1 MKTIKKT
8 TVRRPYSWAK
18 EKTKSYNKNLLGVDH
33 AIGQVVG
40 FLLGSIAFYFTV
52 CLGTAVWKA
61 MRGY

>member
-18 EKTKSYNKNLLGVDH
+18 AKSYYNRNLLSVDNI
-33 AIGQVVG
+33 IGQITG